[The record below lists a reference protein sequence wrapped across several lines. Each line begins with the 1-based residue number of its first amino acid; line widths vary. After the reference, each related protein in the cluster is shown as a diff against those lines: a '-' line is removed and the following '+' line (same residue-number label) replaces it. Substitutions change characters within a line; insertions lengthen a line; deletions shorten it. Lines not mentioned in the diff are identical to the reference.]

1 VNERVNKTIPYQR
14 IASLEFSMA
23 NHMLRILYRNGNG
36 QEQSVDMDL
45 PGSEQP
51 DLLKQLQAQT
61 GIAIRLS

>member
-1 VNERVNKTIPYQR
+1 
-14 IASLEFSMA
+14 MA

-36 QEQSVDMDL
+36 QDQSVDMDL

-61 GIAIRLS
+61 EIAVRLS

>member
-1 VNERVNKTIPYQR
+1 
-14 IASLEFSMA
+14 MA

-36 QEQSVDMDL
+36 QDQSVDMDL

-61 GIAIRLS
+61 GIAVRLS